1 MDESTVPR
9 GLLEVDEEVSAL
21 IESLHRNVQRLEM
34 LTAGEVDAVAGGV
47 GGAFLLRGAQDHAR
61 RREAARQADLLNALP
76 ANVALLDA
84 GGRILSVND
93 AWRGYGQARGSLDTS
108 ASIGLNYLDI
118 CDCTTGEAAGTA
130 SGVARG
136 IRAVLAGALDSYSVE
151 YPCHSETAQ
160 SWFLLTVSPVSAGH
174 LGGAVV
180 MHLNVT
186 WRHEIEARLADSEL
200 RFRQM
205 AESISDVFF
214 LRDVATGRM
223 LYVSP
228 AYESIWG
235 RPRPGPDANT
245 RAWFDTVHPEDR
257 AILQR
262 VRRGALSTGT
272 FEFVV
277 RIIRPDGHVRWVEVR
292 GFPVLEG
299 GRLARVA
306 GVAKD
311 VTERRASDDRIRRL
325 NRLYAML
332 SAINALIVRVGDRD
346 ELFTQACRI
355 AVDAGGFAM
364 ACVGVVDP
372 QGGSGKVVARHGGE
386 ASFVDGIELTAHEG
400 TPWSERPA
408 SRALRLNQPVLC
420 DDTMRELALSAA
432 ERVELRRRGHLSIG
446 CFPLT
451 ASGRPDAVL
460 LLFAG
465 AVGVFDAEETALLKE
480 LAGDLCFALDHIEK
494 KERLDYLA
502 YYDAVTGL
510 ANRRL
515 FFERVAQYTR
525 SAAIEQHALA
535 VYLIDLQRFKNIN
548 DSFGQPMGDSL
559 LQQVAQWLTQRTGD
573 ANLLARVGADHFA
586 VVLPRIAEP
595 GDLRTM
601 LEALVADLV
610 AQTFHLGDS
619 VLKIDVRVGAALF
632 PADGN
637 SAEALFRNAEA
648 ALKHAKAIG
657 ERVLLHTR
665 AMTSTVAEKL
675 TLETQLRQALEREEF
690 VLHYQ
695 PKVNLVSGRLVGAEA
710 LIRWNDPCTGSL
722 VPPGRFIPV
731 LEETGLIHE
740 VGRWALAQAL
750 ADYRRWRDAGLP
762 AVRIAVN
769 VSPLQLRHRDFIT
782 DIEQAIGPA
791 GQAADGLELEITES
805 LIMADVTHS
814 IATLTAIRAM
824 GVTIAIDDF
833 GTGFSS
839 LSYLSKLP
847 VDTLKIDRSFIVEMT
862 AGRQGLALVSTI
874 IDLARS
880 FELKVVAEGVETE
893 KQSRLLRLLRCDE
906 LQGWLF
912 SKAVPAAEFEARF
925 LTAAAEDAR

>member
-1 MDESTVPR
+1 MDESGAFP
-9 GLLEVDEEVSAL
+9 GLVEVDDELSGL
-21 IESLHRNVQRLEM
+21 IESLHQNVQRLEA
-34 LTAGEVDAVAGGV
+34 LTAGEVDAVAGEDGA
-47 GGAFLLRGAQDHAR
+47 AFLLRGAQDHAR

-76 ANVALLDA
+76 AHVALLD
-84 GGRILSVND
+84 GSGRILSVND
-93 AWRGYGQARGSLDTS
+93 AWRGYGLVRGSLDTS
-108 ASIGLNYLDI
+108 AGVGLNYLDI

-130 SGVARG
+130 SDVAQG
-136 IRAVLAGALDSYSVE
+136 IRSVLAGALETYSVE
-151 YPCHSETAQ
+151 YPCHSATAQ
-160 SWFLLTVSPVSAGH
+160 SWFLLTVSPVTAGH

-186 WRHEIEARLADSEL
+186 WRHEIEARLADSER

-214 LRDVATGRM
+214 LHDVASGRM

-235 RPRPGPDANT
+235 RARPRPDADP
-245 RAWFDTVHPEDR
+245 RAWFDSVHPDDR
-257 AILQR
+257 ATLKR
-262 VRRGALSTGT
+262 LRREARSTGA

-292 GFPVLEG
+292 GFPVLEDG
-299 GRLARVA
+299 ELQRVA
-306 GVAKD
+306 GVATD
-311 VTERRASDDRIRRL
+311 VTERRASDDRIKRL

-364 ACVGVVDP
+364 ACVGVVDSRS
-372 QGGSGKVVARHGGE
+372 GVGKVVARHGGQ
-386 ASFVDGIELTAHEG
+386 ASFVDGIELTAHAG

-408 SRALRLNQPVLC
+408 SRALRLNQAVLC
-420 DDTMRELALSAA
+420 DDTMRELSLSAA
-432 ERVELRRRGHLSIG
+432 ERVELRRRGHKSIG

-451 ASGRPDAVL
+451 GSGRPDAVL
-460 LLFAG
+460 ALFAG
-465 AVGVFDAEETALLKE
+465 AVGVFDEEETALLKE
-480 LAGDLCFALDHIEK
+480 LAGDLCFALDNIEK

-525 SAAIEQHALA
+525 GAAVERHALA

-559 LQQVAQWLTQRTGD
+559 LKQVAQWLTQHTGD

-586 VVLPRIAEP
+586 VVLPRLARV
-595 GDLRTM
+595 GDLGKI
-601 LEALVADLV
+601 LETLVADLL
-610 AQTFHLGDS
+610 AQSFHLNDS
-619 VLKIDVRVGAALF
+619 ILKIDVRVGAAAF
-632 PADGN
+632 PDDGN
-637 SAEALFRNAEA
+637 SADALFRNAEA
-648 ALKHAKAIG
+648 ALKKAKTSG
-657 ERVLLHTR
+657 ERILVYTQ
-665 AMTSTVAEKL
+665 AMTSTVAAKL

-695 PKVNLVSGRLVGAEA
+695 PKVNLVSGKLVAAEA
-710 LIRWNDPCTGSL
+710 LIRWNDPRTGL

-750 ADYRRWRDAGLP
+750 ADYKRWRDAGLP

-769 VSPLQLRHRDFIT
+769 VSPLQLRHRDFIAEV
-782 DIEQAIGPA
+782 EQAIGPDRR
-791 GQAADGLELEITES
+791 AAVGLELEITES
-805 LIMADVTHS
+805 LIMADVNHS
-814 IATLTAIRAM
+814 ISTLAAIREM

-839 LSYLSKLP
+839 LSYLSRLP
-847 VDTLKIDRSFIVEMT
+847 VDTLKIDRSFIVDMT
-862 AGRQGLALVSTI
+862 QGRQGLALVSTI

-893 KQSRLLRLLRCDE
+893 DQSRLLRLLRCDE
-906 LQGWLF
+906 LQGFLF

-925 LTAAAEDAR
+925 LEADAKDGR